1 MFGPVAGNFLN
12 SRREF
17 LYEKCTLHITEK
29 IPSSVKFGSRP
40 RIFLMRA
47 NSSVVKPCCA
57 TTSGVISGSAVG
69 IGSTKISETAPALKS
84 RVSSIELSGVCDRGP
99 FTELALH
106 RNALQPVAG
115 VPGLRQEPPVQVVTH
130 IIRIRPRGIRQ
141 TYKAVNS

>member
-1 MFGPVAGNFLN
+1 MFGPVVGNFFN

-17 LYEKCTLHITEK
+17 LYEQCSLHITEK

-47 NSSVVKPCCA
+47 NSSAVKPCCP

-69 IGSTKISETAPALKS
+69 IRSTKISETAPALKS

-115 VPGLRQEPPVQVVTH
+115 PRAFDKN
-130 IIRIRPRGIRQ
+130 RPSKLLPILFEYALAKSVKH
-141 TYKAVNS
+141 TKP